1 MLAGN
6 YYIIPIFLI
15 LVLVFWVIFVN
26 KSPKR
31 ERETTITEVRDN
43 FRKWSQTWENN
54 EYEGDWLEDITIIV
68 KTFERPCCIFRL
80 LKSIRKYYPTVKILV
95 CEDSRTNLFEN
106 QESPQKQIIWLT
118 LPFEAGHTLGAG
130 RNHLLNQVKTPYFFL
145 CDDDHIFTEHT
156 CLKTLLNFLEEFDYD
171 LVGGSQGKEQYGT
184 AIFEQVGEIVYQR
197 FFQYHDVVTKNVVKC
212 DRVSNTFL
220 AKTAA
225 IQTVGWEG
233 RVMANEHAEFFLRA
247 SRQGLKIAQM
257 GKIFVEHDRR
267 CEPATGIGKWLGW
280 ILPHRDR
287 EYHNLMVGSTN
298 WLGTRSQYAKT
309 LQQKYCFEKNG
320 IKKIIDTQSS
330 SDYQKLKSLLTQA

>member
-1 MLAGN
+1 MLAAN
-6 YYIIPIFLI
+6 FYIIPTFFT
-15 LVLVFWVIFVN
+15 LVLIIGLIIGKKF
-26 KSPKR
+26 PKP
-31 ERETTITEVRDN
+31 ERETIITEVRNN
-43 FRKWSQTWENN
+43 FRKWSETWENN
-54 EYEGDWLEDITIIV
+54 AYEGNWSEDITIIV

-106 QESPQKQIIWLT
+106 RESPQKNIIWLT

-130 RNHLLNQVKTPYFFL
+130 RNHLLKQVTTKYFFL

-156 CLKTLLNFLEEFDYD
+156 CLKTLLAFLAEFDYD

-197 FFQYHDVVTKNVVKC
+197 FFQHHGVVTKNVVKC

-220 AKTAA
+220 AKTASV
-225 IQTVGWEG
+225 QSVGWEG
-233 RVMANEHAEFFLRA
+233 RVLANEHAEFFLRA

-257 GKIFVEHDRR
+257 GKIFVEHNRR
-267 CEPATGIGKWLGW
+267 CEQATGIGKLLGW

-298 WLGTRSQYAKT
+298 WLGTRSPDAKIR
-309 LQQKYCFEKNG
+309 QQKYCFQKNG
-320 IKKIIDTQSS
+320 IKKIIDTQTS
-330 SDYQKLKSLLTQA
+330 SDYQKLKVLLTQA